1 MLYKLLKVLVFYYI
15 NIKMGTLRIGR
26 FIFLWIE
33 KDYFAALNNR
43 LDLRQKSI
51 SFFRISFIWSQR

>member
-15 NIKMGTLRIGR
+15 NIKIGTLRIGR

-33 KDYFAALNNR
+33 KDYFAAPNNR
-43 LDLRQKSI
+43 LDLRQKKYK
-51 SFFRISFIWSQR
+51 FF